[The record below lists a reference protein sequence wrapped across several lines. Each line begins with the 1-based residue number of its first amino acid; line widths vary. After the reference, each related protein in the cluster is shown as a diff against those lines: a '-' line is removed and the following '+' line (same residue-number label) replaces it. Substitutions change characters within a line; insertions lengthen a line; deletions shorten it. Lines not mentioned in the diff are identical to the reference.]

1 MTDKELMRM
10 ALDTLQGLFGVYGD
24 SGGVAVW
31 QLGGSHEPKEAITAL
46 RQANKQVA
54 IETQVPP
61 VSEWVGLIVAEIF
74 DADPCPSVMF
84 DEERIDFARAIE
96 TKLKEKNT

>member
-1 MTDKELMRM
+1 MNTIDKLTSV
-10 ALDTLQGLFGVYGD
+10 LCDP
-24 SGGVAVW
+24 SGKCCIA
-31 QLGGSHEPKEAITAL
+31 GSDADRAIIDGAL
-46 RQANKQVA
+46 RELLAQQPG
-54 IETQVPP
+54 T
-61 VSEWVGLIVAEIF
+61 VSEWVGLTVAEIF